1 MSRGGARQRLLLLN
15 IEFPHRWESGT
26 LFAEEEYAENVGY
39 IARKTNLSWLN
50 HARFFLRR
58 RQEMRQ
64 NLGTRQSLSAGEN
77 YVINIHLRETVSAF
91 GWVVRP
97 KKRRDVQDSFKSLF
111 WWGNLKLKCKRKDVM
126 MWIEWVWKQ
135 DNYERFSNGNN
146 VGFVAVCEKT
156 EISCI
161 VVIAWLRI
169 KLVSAALATEL
180 NRFGGKSLQDRQNNH

>member
-1 MSRGGARQRLLLLN
+1 
-15 IEFPHRWESGT
+15 
-26 LFAEEEYAENVGY
+26 
-39 IARKTNLSWLN
+39 
-50 HARFFLRR
+50 
-58 RQEMRQ
+58 
-64 NLGTRQSLSAGEN
+64 
-77 YVINIHLRETVSAF
+77 
-91 GWVVRP
+91 
-97 KKRRDVQDSFKSLF
+97 
-111 WWGNLKLKCKRKDVM
+111 M

-156 EISCI
+156 EISCF